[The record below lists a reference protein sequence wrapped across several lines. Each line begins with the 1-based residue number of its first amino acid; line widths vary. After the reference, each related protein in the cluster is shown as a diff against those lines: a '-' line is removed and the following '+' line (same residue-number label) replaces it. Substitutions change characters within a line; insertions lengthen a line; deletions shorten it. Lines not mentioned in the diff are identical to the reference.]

1 MTIELLKL
9 YLELAICRCKND
21 EPKAV
26 ILIEKNDE
34 SML

>member
-9 YLELAICRCKND
+9 YLELAIYRCKND
-21 EPKAV
+21 EQKTV
-26 ILIEKNDE
+26 ILIEKSDE